1 MNDLDNETLQ
11 ACEAGPPGD
20 NPTPADR
27 HRRNQAAYKLHGWL
41 RDNAHRYPNA
51 QAAKSDACQF
61 VLTTMILGAVLTAV
75 IEWVVGRVLRR
86 WFGE

>member
-1 MNDLDNETLQ
+1 MLDEETLF
-11 ACEAGPPGD
+11 ACENGPPGD
-20 NPTPADR
+20 APTPTEKGK
-27 HRRNQAAYKLHGWL
+27 RRVAACRLNVWLHE
-41 RDNAHRYPNA
+41 NAHRYPSA